1 MWRRSMKKIHV
12 EGKDRGDIFLYTL
25 STCAWCKKMKR
36 WLDKK
41 GLSYSYVDVDL
52 EPAGSREA
60 VMEEVRHWNPRCSFP
75 TIVVNG
81 KDCFVG
87 FKPDRLKELLK

>member
-1 MWRRSMKKIHV
+1 MEIKHV
-12 EGKDRGDIFLYTL
+12 DGKDRGDIFLYTL

-41 GLSYSYVDVDL
+41 GLGYSYVDVDL
-52 EPAGSREA
+52 EPAESKEA
-60 VMEEVRHWNPRCSFP
+60 VMEEVRRWNPKCSFP
-75 TIVVNG
+75 TVVVNR
-81 KDCFVG
+81 KDSFVG

>member
-1 MWRRSMKKIHV
+1 MNTVHV
-12 EGKDRGDIFLYTL
+12 QGKNKGDIFLYTL
-25 STCAWCKKMKR
+25 STCGWCKQMKR

-41 GLSYSYVDVDL
+41 RLAYSYVDVDL
-52 EPAGSREA
+52 EPAQDKETVIEA
-60 VMEEVRHWNPRCSFP
+60 VRRWNPKCSFP
-75 TIVVNG
+75 TVVVND